1 MKKGV
6 IKIANYLRDNYGD
19 DCSGIRRNGTS
30 IRDIWYKI
38 HFARGDSIDPRE
50 VWKFNPECGNSAS
63 DFDLTLIN
71 RHYFSAGKTLY
82 AIRPLTYREAQN
94 IPKVLILADQSE
106 DNSPFTQ
113 ALELVYSF
121 SLGGDDSRSIMGSIA
136 SDADFTFVIDNVEY
150 TVHDRTRD
158 LAIAQWVVDTVRE
171 FYK

>member
-1 MKKGV
+1 MEKGV

-19 DCSGIRRNGTS
+19 DCCGIRRNGTS

-50 VWKFNPECGNSAS
+50 VWKFDPEGGNSAL
-63 DFDLTLIN
+63 DFDLTFIN
-71 RHYFSAGKTLY
+71 RRYFSAGKTLY
-82 AIRPLTYREAQN
+82 AIRQLTPREAEN
-94 IPKVLILADQSE
+94 IPKVLIPRNND
-106 DNSPFTQ
+106 PFIQ

-121 SLGGDDSRSIMGSIA
+121 TLGGDDSRSIMGSIA

-158 LAIAQWVVDTVRE
+158 LAMAQWVVDTVRE